1 MNSIIE
7 NNSNN
12 ISDNNSVSA
21 PRAIATDVARTLQQ
35 HGHVAVFA
43 GGCVRDFFL
52 DVEPKDFDI
61 ATNATP
67 ARIKEIFKDD
77 TCLLVG
83 ESFGVIIVVRD
94 GEQIEIATF
103 RGDGQYGDGRRPD
116 SVVLLSDIDPIE
128 ALKEDAARRD
138 LTINA
143 MFFDPIAD
151 KLYDFFGGKADI
163 EQRLL
168 RAVGDASQRF
178 DEDRL
183 RMLRVVRFAA
193 RLDFT
198 VEPGLLAALKKHA
211 PELAAGRIVSYERIA
226 KELEGILL
234 SKNPVAG
241 LELLMESGLMAEI
254 LPEMLDMV
262 GPRAVQDPI
271 WHPEGTAW
279 VHTMMVLK
287 EAAKRENGKSFA
299 FMLGVFLHDI
309 AKPLTMTTREEKRAN
324 ADGSEIIV
332 RVSNL
337 GHAEEGFKMAQVIC
351 RRFKLSGETSHRVC
365 EIVRMHMQMHDFN
378 DPAIKR
384 SKLVRLMQRSDIHD
398 LIEMQHADSLGTG
411 RTLEERQESSHREF
425 YLGLLRE
432 LENDR
437 SPTRRL
443 NAPPLVTG
451 LHVKEMGFKPGPIFR
466 VVKQAAMEAQHEGE
480 FTDSGGAQKWL
491 SDNADR
497 FRQMSA
503 AEIAALAEN
512 GCDFVVVKSQSD
524 PAAPFSKSCC

>member
-1 MNSIIE
+1 MTNSIAR
-7 NNSNN
+7 N
-12 ISDNNSVSA
+12 
-21 PRAIATDVARTLQQ
+21 IATAIARTLQEN
-35 HGHVAVFA
+35 GFVAVFA
-43 GGCVRDFFL
+43 GGCVRDSFL
-52 DVEPKDFDI
+52 GVEPKDFDI

-77 TCLLVG
+77 TCLAVG

-143 MFFDPIAD
+143 MFFDPIAE
-151 KLYDFFGGKADI
+151 KLYDFFDGRSDI
-163 EQRLL
+163 EKRLL

-178 DEDRL
+178 AEDRL

-193 RLDFT
+193 RLDFQ

-234 SKNPVAG
+234 SKSPVVG

-254 LPEMLDMV
+254 LPEMLEMV
-262 GPRAVQDPI
+262 GERAVQDPI

-279 VHTMMVLK
+279 VHTMMVLG
-287 EAAKRENGKSFA
+287 EAAKRTDNKSFP

-309 AKPLTMTTREEKRAN
+309 AKPRTMTTREEKHG
-324 ADGSEIIV
+324 DEVIV
-332 RVSNL
+332 RVSNR
-337 GHAEEGFKMAQVIC
+337 GHAEVGFTMAQAIC
-351 RRFKLSGETSHRVC
+351 RRFKLSSETSHRVC

-378 DPAIKR
+378 DPSIKR
-384 SKLVRLMQRSDIHD
+384 SKLVRLMQRPDIHD

-411 RTLEERQESSHREF
+411 RTLEERQESSHRDF
-425 YLGLLRE
+425 YLALLSE
-432 LENDR
+432 LENDL
-437 SPTRRL
+437 SPSRRL

-451 LHVKEMGFKPGPIFR
+451 LHIKEMGFKPGPIFR

-497 FRQMSA
+497 FKQMSA
-503 AEIAALAEN
+503 AEIAALAD
-512 GCDFVVVKSQSD
+512 GDFTVALPVQSQ
-524 PAAPFSKSCC
+524 PAATLQKSCC